1 MRGSRR
7 GPPTMI
13 SKPGGT
19 KGVGSRAKVAIAGC
33 GEGANGGVGAA
44 VDNGAA
50 RLGDGGK
57 LVGDGV
63 MGGGSAGN
71 GGSDGVAGVMGL
83 DKVPTWLAAWETEA
97 SGEKISADRSGEVGL
112 TRGTHL

>member
-7 GPPTMI
+7 GPPSMI
-13 SKPGGT
+13 SKLDGM

-33 GEGANGGVGAA
+33 GEGAA
-44 VDNGAA
+44 VDNSGAK
-50 RLGDGGK
+50 LGGGGE
-57 LVGDGV
+57 VGGAGV

-71 GGSDGVAGVMGL
+71 GGRDGVAGVMGL
-83 DKVPTWLAAWETEA
+83 GKDPTGLAGKETEP
-97 SGEKISADRSGEVGL
+97 SGEEISAERPGEVGL

>member
-1 MRGSRR
+1 
-7 GPPTMI
+7 MI

-33 GEGANGGVGAA
+33 DEGADGGVGST
-44 VDNGAA
+44 VDNGEAK
-50 RLGDGGK
+50 LGGGGE
-57 LVGDGV
+57 VGGGGV
-63 MGGGSAGN
+63 VGGGSAGN

-83 DKVPTWLAAWETEA
+83 GKDLRGLCEGETEA
-97 SGEKISADRSGEVGL
+97 LGEYISADRPGESGF